1 MIKTARLSIKYAG
14 QDEGSGD
21 MKKEL
26 EKAMVKAG
34 VVMADIE
41 LKNGNGYSGNTHF
54 GNWVLTPVLD
64 NEASKKL
71 ADIMGTELDMQD
83 SILEL
88 SDLVSFK
95 VGQAV
100 SVKFLSDFGFRVND
114 IGKVYNINSVTG
126 EISILKKGKRKLGWN
141 FRAGDRV
148 EITSL

>member
-71 ADIMGTELDMQD
+71 ADVMGTELDMQD

-88 SDLVSFK
+88 SDLANFK

-100 SVKFLSDFGFRVND
+100 SVKFLSEFCFRVND
-114 IGKVYNINSVTG
+114 IGKVYNINLATG
-126 EISILKKGKRKLGWN
+126 EISILKKGKRKLGWK

>member
-26 EKAMVKAG
+26 EKAMVIAG

-41 LKNGNGYSGNTHF
+41 LKNGDGYSGNTHF

-71 ADIMGTELDMQD
+71 ADVMGTELDMHD

-88 SDLVSFK
+88 SDLVNFK
-95 VGQAV
+95 VGQVV
-100 SVKFLSDFGFRVND
+100 SVKFLSEFCFRVND
-114 IGKVYNINSVTG
+114 IGKVYNINPATG
-126 EISILKKGKRKLGWN
+126 EISILKKGKRKLGWK

-148 EITSL
+148 SITSL